1 MYICTNKILVNEQY
15 GLRINISTEAASYS
29 VINGILKAV
38 NNRFSVGKKKICDLE
53 KDFDCVNCGITV
65 DKLEFSGISWKSL
78 TVIQPYLGGI
88 YQKVLFGTI
97 N

>member
-29 VINGILKAV
+29 VINEILKAV
-38 NNRFSVGKKKICDLE
+38 NNRFSVGKKLCDLE
-53 KDFDCVNCGITV
+53 KDFDCVNYGITV
-65 DKLEFSGISWKSL
+65 DKLEFSGISWKFL
-78 TVIQPYLGGI
+78 TVIQPYLGGR